1 MVMLSTKYLVNDYK
15 TVPETWVFQ
24 HYCKLS
30 EKLTGQ
36 DVKLKSVFNPK
47 EKTPSMCVYLHRG
60 TGKYKF
66 KDFSTGKQGSCVD
79 LVKEI
84 FKLDFKDAARKIV
97 ADYNEY
103 TLHNNGSYDVEE
115 FKQHSKY
122 KVVSSEIRNWNTKD
136 QYFWT
141 QFNIGTKLLNSHYVC
156 PLDSYTLSKTDEN
169 GVVDELVISGDHIYG
184 YYKKDGTLYKI
195 YQPKVQKK
203 KFIKVT
209 DYIQGSDQLAGHNH
223 LVITSSLK
231 DILSLKSLGLKVDT
245 VAPDSENTMIPKEKM
260 KELIKKY
267 SYISVMLDNDDAGIA
282 AMKKYR
288 DQYGFTPILLT
299 MSKDISD
306 SIKEHGVDKVKVKLI
321 PMLSNVPILEKN
333 S

>member
-15 TVPETWVFQ
+15 AVPETWVFQ

-103 TLHNNGSYDVEE
+103 TLHNNGSYNVEE

-141 QFNIGTKLLNSHYVC
+141 QFNIVG
-156 PLDSYTLSKTDEN
+156 SY
-169 GVVDELVISGDHIYG
+169 H
-184 YYKKDGTLYKI
+184 
-195 YQPKVQKK
+195 
-203 KFIKVT
+203 FIQHFK
-209 DYIQGSDQLAGHNH
+209 
-223 LVITSSLK
+223 
-231 DILSLKSLGLKVDT
+231 
-245 VAPDSENTMIPKEKM
+245 
-260 KELIKKY
+260 
-267 SYISVMLDNDDAGIA
+267 
-282 AMKKYR
+282 
-288 DQYGFTPILLT
+288 
-299 MSKDISD
+299 
-306 SIKEHGVDKVKVKLI
+306 SIKEKTYFIITLKSTFSVNFINTFSHKFYCTT
-321 PMLSNVPILEKN
+321 
-333 S
+333 